1 MRNKDLIVYLYFNEH
16 LKPVDIA
23 KKIGVSRSAVTQVL
37 QKDEKYKIS
46 KEVRKE
52 NNQKN
57 RNRKK
62 AHQKSQIR
70 KKMSEKRE
78 FDDLVLR
85 KMHDQASMELSAPR
99 KLSDMAYRNWNKSA
113 FKYNT
118 EKRRFEFDEKLER
131 SYDVPKYIKVNL
143 N

>member
-16 LKPVDIA
+16 MKPVDIA

-57 RNRKK
+57 RKCKK
-62 AHQKSQIR
+62 AQQKSQIR
-70 KKMSEKRE
+70 KKMSERRE

-99 KLSDMAYRNWNKSA
+99 KLSDMGYRNWNKSA

-118 EKRRFEFDEKLER
+118 EKRRFEFDENLGR